1 MNVGLGFST
10 LPYIWVTKSRTI
22 SFRTIGFNLFLDKA
36 AIMLGFH
43 FCGME
48 NSFFFESAAA
58 EDGIDEEENVS
69 DTCDGLL

>member
-1 MNVGLGFST
+1 
-10 LPYIWVTKSRTI
+10 
-22 SFRTIGFNLFLDKA
+22 
-36 AIMLGFH
+36 MLGFH